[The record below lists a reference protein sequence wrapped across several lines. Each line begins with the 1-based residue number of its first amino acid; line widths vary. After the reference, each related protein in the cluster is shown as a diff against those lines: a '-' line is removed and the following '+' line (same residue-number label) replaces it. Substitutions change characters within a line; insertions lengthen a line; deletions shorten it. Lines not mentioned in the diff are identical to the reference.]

1 MELLRSKAPL
11 YGKCDFWVRDL
22 SLQQTEVNEKTGKE
36 GWIRR
41 GKDREQKGE
50 RRNFRAIIVDITE
63 FQAFSDSEDFLSL
76 WSFHGGISSGLGWS
90 LCPWEQIFL

>member
-1 MELLRSKAPL
+1 MENVIPASVTSISSRRK
-11 YGKCDFWVRDL
+11 
-22 SLQQTEVNEKTGKE
+22 VNEKIGKE

-41 GKDREQKGE
+41 VKDRDQKGE
-50 RRNFRAIIVDITE
+50 RRNFRAIIVDITK

-90 LCPWEQIFL
+90 LCA